1 MPIQKLNPYLI
12 FNGTAEKAIRHYEK
26 ALGARTEG
34 LSRFGDVPGSR
45 TAPEHR
51 NRVVHAALHLGDG
64 VVMVSD
70 SMPDKPAPT
79 EGNVHVCLDFDDV
92 ADMAGKFQALAE
104 GGKVTMP
111 LQDMFWGA
119 RFGMLTDAFGV
130 NWMFNCT
137 TKKPG

>member
-1 MPIQKLNPYLI
+1 MPIQKLNPYLV
-12 FNGTAEKAIRHYEK
+12 FNGTAEKAIQLYEK
-26 ALGARTEG
+26 ALGAQTEG
-34 LSRFGDVPGSR
+34 LTRFGDVPGSR
-45 TAPEHR
+45 TPPEHR
-51 NRVVHAALHLGDG
+51 NRVVHAEIHLGVG
-64 VVMVSD
+64 LVMVSD

-92 ADMAGKFQALAE
+92 ADMTRRFEALAQ

-137 TKKPG
+137 TKKPS

>member
-12 FNGTAEKAIRHYEK
+12 FNGTAEKAIQLYEK

-45 TAPEHR
+45 TPAEHR
-51 NRVVHAALHLGDG
+51 NRVVHAALHLGEG

-70 SMPDKPAPT
+70 AMPDRPSPT

-92 ADMAGKFQALAE
+92 ADMTRRFGALAE
-104 GGKVTMP
+104 GGQVTMP
-111 LQDMFWGA
+111 L
-119 RFGMLTDAFGV
+119 
-130 NWMFNCT
+130 
-137 TKKPG
+137 

>member
-12 FNGTAEKAIRHYEK
+12 FNGTAEKAIQLYEQ

-45 TAPEHR
+45 TPPEHR
-51 NRVVHAALHLGDG
+51 NRVVHAELHLGEG

-70 SMPDKPAPT
+70 AMPDRPVPA

-92 ADMAGKFQALAE
+92 TDMTRKFEALAR
-104 GGKVTMP
+104 GGKVALP

-119 RFGMLTDAFGV
+119 KFGMLTDAFGV
-130 NWMFNCT
+130 NWMFNCS
-137 TKKPG
+137 TKKPS

>member
-12 FNGTAEKAIRHYEK
+12 FNGNAEKAIQLYEK

-45 TAPEHR
+45 TPPEHR
-51 NRVVHAALHLGDG
+51 NRVVHAELHLGED

-70 SMPDKPAPT
+70 SMPEKPVPT
-79 EGNVHVCLDFDDV
+79 EGNVHVCLDFDD
-92 ADMAGKFQALAE
+92 ALDMTRRFEALAD

-137 TKKPG
+137 HRKPS